1 MMVPSASDRQ
11 IADSVL
17 PAQIDEPAVP
27 TKLNR
32 LFPWHRPRKQLVR
45 EEQWIYFSRR
55 LIETERGR
63 RELRE
68 PPNGEPEVRY
78 LTLPGID
85 YLDVRLLADL
95 CRETDC
101 CLTSTGFQSGDESNP
116 NVARAQLREK
126 SLIDAGY
133 ITKDSHTFPRR
144 FEDIVHTNSSTYRDL
159 KSRAPFHVVNI
170 DACGSLARP
179 GAYHANRLI
188 DAVYRIVEIQLE
200 LMTRPWLLFVTA
212 DVRPNS
218 IARETLHGLCEAIFE
233 NAEENEDFRN
243 RVAPLLDATETDIR
257 AAVRN
262 ASEKP
267 GMAFLQLF
275 SLGLAKW
282 FLHLAKSENWDMKTH
297 HPYCYSNMPPGDDT
311 PSMACLAFEFLPR
324 SSGLQD
330 SFGVVRAEPA
340 RDSERGDTSTRAA
353 EKIGGMSN
361 ADCKISSNKKLRD
374 RLIEK
379 LRELLDEA
387 GYDPVVL
394 EQIGA

>member
-1 MMVPSASDRQ
+1 MAPSASDRK

-17 PAQIDEPAVP
+17 PAEIDEPAVP

-55 LIETERGR
+55 LIERERGR
-63 RELRE
+63 PELRE

-85 YLDVRLLADL
+85 YLDVRQLSDL
-95 CRETDC
+95 CHEFDC

-116 NVARAQLREK
+116 DVARAQLREK

-144 FEDIVHTNSSTYRDL
+144 FEDIVHTNSPAYREL
-159 KSRAPFHVVNI
+159 KSRGPFHVVNI

-179 GAYHANRLI
+179 AADHANRLI
-188 DAVYRIVEIQLE
+188 DAVYRIVELQLE
-200 LMTRPWLLFVTA
+200 LMTGRWMLFVTA
-212 DVRPNS
+212 DVRPYS
-218 IARETLHGLCEAIFE
+218 IARETLRGLCEAIFE
-233 NAEENEDFRN
+233 NAKENETFRN
-243 RVAPLLDATETDIR
+243 RAAPLLDATETDIR
-257 AAVRN
+257 AAVRS

-282 FLHLAKSENWDMKTH
+282 FLHLARLKNWDMKTH
-297 HPYCYSNMPPGDDT
+297 HPYCYSTMPAGDET
-311 PSMACLAFEFLPR
+311 PSMACLAFEFLPPA
-324 SSGLQD
+324 SGLQD

-340 RDSERGDTSTRAA
+340 PEPERGDTSTRAA
-353 EKIGGMSN
+353 VKIGGMAN
-361 ADCKISSNKKLRD
+361 ADCEISSNKKLRD
-374 RLIEK
+374 RMIES